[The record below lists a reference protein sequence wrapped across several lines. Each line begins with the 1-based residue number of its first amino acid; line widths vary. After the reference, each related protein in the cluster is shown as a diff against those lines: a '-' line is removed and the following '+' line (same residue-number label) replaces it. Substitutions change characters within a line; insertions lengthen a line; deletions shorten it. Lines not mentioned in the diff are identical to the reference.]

1 MLQSDKALAVG
12 LIPSGLFIVAVK
24 DETTGSS
31 DGYLA
36 SFIQQVSFN
45 PMIVAL
51 AIKPGRPAY
60 DLIKAKKPFAINI
73 VGDHDKTFL
82 KHFWKG
88 YNPEQNPLNEIPNH
102 LGEFKGLILDQAKAA
117 IECVMLDSAQPG
129 DHEVIYAEVKASHI
143 MNAESKPMVHL
154 RKSGADY

>member
-1 MLQSDKALAVG
+1 MLHNDKAAAVG

-24 DETTGSS
+24 DQNNQTS

-36 SFIQQVSFN
+36 SWVQQVSFS
-45 PMIVAL
+45 PMLVSL

-60 DLIKAKKPFAINI
+60 DLIKAGKPFAINV
-73 VGDHDKTFL
+73 VGEHDKSFL

-88 YNPEQNPLNEIPNH
+88 YDPAQNQ
-102 LGEFKGLILDQAKAA
+102 GLILDQAKAA
-117 IECVMLDSAQPG
+117 IECVMVSSSRPG
-129 DHEVIYAEVKASHI
+129 DHEIIIAEVKSSHI
-143 MNAESKPMVHL
+143 LNTEAKPMVHL

>member
-1 MLQSDKALAVG
+1 MLQSDKAAAVG
-12 LIPSGLFIVAVK
+12 FIPSGLFIVAIK
-24 DETTGSS
+24 DQSTQVV

-36 SFIQQVSFN
+36 SFVQQVSFN
-45 PMIVAL
+45 PMIISL

-60 DLIKAKKPFAINI
+60 DLIKKGLPFAVNI

-88 YNPEQNPLNEIPNH
+88 YDPANSPFNEIPNH
-102 LGEFKGLILDQAKAA
+102 VGENQGLILDQAKAA
-117 IECVMLDSAQPG
+117 LECVMVSSVQPG
-129 DHEVIYAEVKASHI
+129 DHEVIFAEVKASHI
-143 MNAESKPMVHL
+143 MSTESKSMVHI

>member
-1 MLQSDKALAVG
+1 MLHNDKAAAVG

-24 DETTGSS
+24 DQNNQTS

-36 SFIQQVSFN
+36 SWVQQVSFS
-45 PMIVAL
+45 PMLVSL

-60 DLIKAKKPFAINI
+60 DLIKAGKPFAINV
-73 VGDHDKTFL
+73 VGEHDKSFL

-88 YNPEQNPLNEIPNH
+88 YDPAQNPFNELSH
-102 LGEFKGLILDQAKAA
+102 FVGENQGLILDQAKAA
-117 IECVMLDSAQPG
+117 IECVMVSSSRPG
-129 DHEVIYAEVKASHI
+129 DHEIIIAEVKSSHI
-143 MNAESKPMVHL
+143 LNTEAKPMVHL

>member
-12 LIPSGLFIVAVK
+12 HIPSGLFIVAVQ
-24 DETTGSS
+24 DQETK

-36 SFIQQVSFN
+36 SWVQQISFN
-45 PMIVAL
+45 PMIIAL

-60 DLIKAKKPFAINI
+60 DLIKAGKSFAINV
-73 VGDHDKTFL
+73 VGDHEKAYL

-88 YNPEQNPLNEIPNH
+88 YDPAQNPFNELPH
-102 LGEFKGLILDQAKAA
+102 HQGEVGGLILDQAKSA
-117 IECVMLDSAQPG
+117 IECVMVGSAKPG
-129 DHEVIYAEVKASHI
+129 DHEVIFAEVKASHI
-143 MNAESKPMVHL
+143 MNAESKPMVHI

>member
-1 MLQSDKALAVG
+1 MLHNDKAAAVG

-24 DETTGSS
+24 DQNNQTS

-36 SFIQQVSFN
+36 SWVQQVSFS
-45 PMIVAL
+45 PMLVSL

-60 DLIKAKKPFAINI
+60 DLIKAGKPFAINV
-73 VGDHDKTFL
+73 VGEHDKSFL

-88 YNPEQNPLNEIPNH
+88 YDPAQNPFNELPH
-102 LGEFKGLILDQAKAA
+102 FVGENQGLILDQAKAA
-117 IECVMLDSAQPG
+117 IECVMVSSSRPG
-129 DHEVIYAEVKASHI
+129 DHEIIIAEVKSSHI
-143 MNAESKPMVHL
+143 LNTEAKPMVHL